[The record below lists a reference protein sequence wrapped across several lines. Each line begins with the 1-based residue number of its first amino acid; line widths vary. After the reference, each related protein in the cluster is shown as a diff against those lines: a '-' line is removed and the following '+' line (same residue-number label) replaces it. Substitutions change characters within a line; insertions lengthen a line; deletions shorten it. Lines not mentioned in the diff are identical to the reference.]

1 MKDGGN
7 YLQSDHSG
15 NLFQGFAKRQLVA
28 MPRREVAAR
37 PDDCD
42 LSIGFLFSRKRLRS
56 LNSQPRRTRSR
67 QLILLSLDV
76 IAGRDVALLARDRN
90 W

>member
-1 MKDGGN
+1 MKDGGS
-7 YLQSDHSG
+7 YLESDRSG

-28 MPRREVAAR
+28 MSRREVAAR

-56 LNSQPRRTRSR
+56 LSFAAAR
-67 QLILLSLDV
+67 
-76 IAGRDVALLARDRN
+76 LARGSVSCSR
-90 W
+90 WML